1 MKELFLVTTGLEDT
15 WPDSDQSILFL
26 GEWCRLYSQKHRWV
40 NIDAEVVPYHW
51 DDRNKLY
58 KDYQYLLELFE
69 RVLKELAIELNNIHN
84 VSYSLRYWRIIIG
97 PWLMGFLTII
107 FDRWSCLHFAI
118 EKYPITNT
126 KIQEGVDLNYAPQC
140 MEHYCDIVTSDLWN
154 HAIYSSILKY
164 LKFEKVSLLKTSKDI
179 PKWQVNK
186 TSGKKNI
193 ISKIKSTMIDTTSLL
208 SKNKNY
214 FFIDTY
220 LSKIDVIKLQLK
232 LGQVPVFYREEYNA
246 ELIPQ
251 ENFRN
256 ITLSGFKCNSVFEQ
270 FAKEVIPLQMP
281 KAYLEGYNNLS
292 ERIKN
297 TGWPKEPK
305 LIWTSNSY
313 HMDEIFKFWAAEK
326 VEKGVPLVIGQHGGN
341 YGQALF
347 SMAEYHELKICDHY
361 LSWGWGDSADK
372 VIPIG
377 TVKKPLKKKR
387 KGHDNISMM
396 LLISAASRY
405 VGGIQSIPLS
415 SQWIDYLDDQIEFY
429 ENLPDQIT
437 SNVTIRLY
445 PHDYEWSQFQRWKER
460 FPDSKI
466 DKGEEAFNNVIAN
479 IDLLISGWNTT
490 AYLESM
496 LSNVPTIIFW
506 EPGYFEIRN
515 DAKELFKKL
524 KKVGIFH
531 DNPISAVNHVK
542 NIWGD
547 IDAWWDHP
555 DVVSARDEFTHKYV
569 YSHNMLERL
578 CGIFKE
584 ISNITK

>member
-15 WPDSDQSILFL
+15 WPENDESILFL
-26 GEWCRLYSQKHRWV
+26 GEWCRLYSRKHRWV
-40 NIDAEVVPYHW
+40 NMDAEVIPYHW

-58 KDYQYLLELFE
+58 KDYQYLLELYE
-69 RVLKELAIELNNIHN
+69 RVLKELTIELNNIHN

-97 PWLMGFLTII
+97 PWLMGFLTVIL
-107 FDRWSCLHFAI
+107 DRWSCLHFAL

-126 KIQEGVDLNYAPQC
+126 KIKEGVDLNYVPQC
-140 MEHYCDIVTSDLWN
+140 MEHYCDIVSKDLWN

-164 LKFEKVSLLKTSKDI
+164 LKFEKISLLKTSEDI
-179 PKWQVNK
+179 PKWNVNK
-186 TSGKKNI
+186 ATEKKNI
-193 ISKIKSTMIDTTSLL
+193 ISKIKNTMIASTSLL

-214 FFIDTY
+214 FFINTY

-232 LGQVPVFYREEYNA
+232 LGQFPVFYREQYNE
-246 ELIPQ
+246 ELMPQ
-251 ENFRN
+251 KSFRD
-256 ITLSGFKCNSVFEQ
+256 ITLSGLKCNSAFEQ
-270 FAKEVIPLQMP
+270 FARDVIPLQIP
-281 KAYLEGYNNLS
+281 ITYLEGYNNLS
-292 ERIKN
+292 ERTKN
-297 TGWPKEPK
+297 TGWPEEPK

-347 SMAEYHELKICDHY
+347 SMSEYHELKICDHY
-361 LSWGWGDSADK
+361 LSWGWRDSVDK
-372 VIPIG
+372 VIPVG
-377 TVKKPLKKKR
+377 TVKKPVKNKR
-387 KGHDNISMM
+387 KGHDNASIV
-396 LLISAASRY
+396 LLISGLSRY
-405 VGGIQSIPLS
+405 IDGIQSIPLS
-415 SQWIDYLDDQIEFY
+415 SQWIDYLDDQMEFY
-429 ENLPDQIT
+429 ENLPDQII

-466 DKGEEAFNNVIAN
+466 DKCEENFNNVISN
-479 IDLLISGWNTT
+479 TDLMISGWNTT
-490 AYLESM
+490 AYLESR

-531 DNPISAVNHVK
+531 DNPISAVNHVN

-547 IDAWWDHP
+547 IDTWWNDP
-555 DVVSARDEFTHKYV
+555 DVINARNEFTHKYV
-569 YSHNMLERL
+569 CSNNVLERL
-578 CGIFKE
+578 CSVFKD
-584 ISNITK
+584 ISNR

>member
-164 LKFEKVSLLKTSKDI
+164 LKFEKISLLNKSKDI
-179 PKWQVNK
+179 PKWQVN
-186 TSGKKNI
+186 TVLEKKSI
-193 ISKIKSTMIDTTSLL
+193 ISKIKSTLIATTSLF

-214 FFIDTY
+214 FFISTY
-220 LSKIDVIKLQLK
+220 LSKIDEIKIQLK
-232 LGQVPVFYREEYNA
+232 LGQIPVFYRVHYNA
-246 ELIPQ
+246 ELTPQ
-251 ENFRN
+251 ENLRN
-256 ITLSGFKCNSVFEQ
+256 KILSGFKCNSAFEQ
-270 FAKEVIPLQMP
+270 FAKEAIPLQIP
-281 KAYLEGYNNLS
+281 LAYLEGYNKLF
-292 ERIKN
+292 ELAKN
-297 TGWPKEPK
+297 TGWPEEPK
-305 LIWTSNSY
+305 LIWTSNSHY
-313 HMDEIFKFWAAEK
+313 MDETFKFWAAEK
-326 VEKGVPLVIGQHGGN
+326 VEKGVPLVISQHGGN

-347 SMAEYHELKICDHY
+347 SMPEYHELKICDHY
-361 LSWGWGDSADK
+361 LSWGWKDSVDK
-372 VIPIG
+372 VIPVGILKK
-377 TVKKPLKKKR
+377 TVKKKIKR
-387 KGHDNISMM
+387 LDNVSML
-396 LLISAASRY
+396 LLISISTRY
-405 VGGIQSIPLS
+405 SDNLQSMPVS
-415 SQWIDYLDDQIEFY
+415 SQWIHYLDDQMEFY
-429 ENLPDQIT
+429 ENLPDQIK
-437 SNVTIRLY
+437 SNVTVRLY
-445 PHDYEWSQFQRWKER
+445 PYDYEWSQFQRWKDR

-466 DKGEEAFNNVIAN
+466 DNCEKKFNNVIVN
-479 IDLLISGWNTT
+479 TELMISGWNTT

-506 EPGYFEIRN
+506 EPEYFEIRSE
-515 DAKELFKKL
+515 AKETFKKL

-531 DNPISAVNHVK
+531 DNSISAANHVK

-547 IDAWWDHP
+547 IDSWWNHP
-555 DVVSARDEFTHKYV
+555 DVIFARNEFTYKYA
-569 YSHNMLERL
+569 YSNNLLERL
-578 CGIFKE
+578 CGVFKD
-584 ISNITK
+584 ISNR